1 MSNLIQGS
9 KDSVDEEHPGALECQ
24 ALVSNLVPLHSD
36 GLSARVSP
44 SCSVCPRPLSFYVS
58 CLTRRGLRAGLRF
71 PTDPRPL
78 NAEDS
83 WTGACYAAWH
93 LALFPRELG
102 SLLWRVCRVQREVG
116 YFCADCRSPVS
127 ICKMQRRAQRDS
139 YGTFDFDTFVAL
151 FNSGTLRHPVTAQF
165 ACHKRA

>member
-1 MSNLIQGS
+1 MPSTCLQPCFRSIWTGRQPAFLHH
-9 KDSVDEEHPGALECQ
+9 VPFAPGHC
-24 ALVSNLVPLHSD
+24 V
-36 GLSARVSP
+36 
-44 SCSVCPRPLSFYVS
+44 YVS
-58 CLTRRGLRAGLRF
+58 CLIRRGLRAGLRF

-102 SLLWRVCRVQREVG
+102 SLLWQVCMVQREVS

-139 YGTFDFDTFVAL
+139 YGTFDFETFVAL

>member
-1 MSNLIQGS
+1 MPSTCLQPCFRSIRTGRQPAFLHHVPFAPGRCFFMSHASPAEGSVPTSDFPPTLAHLMPRTAGQVHVMLLGTWPFSQGS
-9 KDSVDEEHPGALECQ
+9 WAVCSGGFAECR
-24 ALVSNLVPLHSD
+24 
-36 GLSARVSP
+36 GRSA
-44 SCSVCPRPLSFYVS
+44 
-58 CLTRRGLRAGLRF
+58 T
-71 PTDPRPL
+71 
-78 NAEDS
+78 
-83 WTGACYAAWH
+83 
-93 LALFPRELG
+93 
-102 SLLWRVCRVQREVG
+102 